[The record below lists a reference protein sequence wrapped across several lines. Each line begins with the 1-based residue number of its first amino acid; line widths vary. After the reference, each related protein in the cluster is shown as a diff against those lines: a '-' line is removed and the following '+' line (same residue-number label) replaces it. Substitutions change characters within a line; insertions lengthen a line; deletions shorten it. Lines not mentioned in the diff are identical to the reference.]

1 VVTSSPPRHPVTR
14 EAPSSPV
21 AEARVVL
28 RDRSTPDVLD
38 LALRFLA
45 RHRVPFAKVGLV
57 VLVPGIAVTWAAAAT
72 FGWGLAW
79 LLTIGLGLAAQAPFT
94 ELASRL
100 VFERDVRVRDVLRRA
115 LGLAPRVLF
124 VRGVQLAAIAVAS
137 LFFFVPGLLVAALL
151 FFVGEVVLLERVPFG
166 ASLSRLQRLVSGGA
180 GEAALGFLLLL
191 LLHAVCTVMG
201 DVCGRAILTDLLSW
215 TAPEP
220 AWEHGGSLLAA
231 CGFWLFLPFA
241 ALARFFLYLNVR
253 TRAEGWD
260 IQTRFAAIARRAEA
274 EADADAAGAAPR
286 AVERRVA

>member
-1 VVTSSPPRHPVTR
+1 MTPR
-14 EAPSSPV
+14 EAPPSPV

-57 VLVPGIAVTWAAAAT
+57 VLLPGVALTWAAGAT
-72 FGWGLAW
+72 LGWGLGW
-79 LLTIGLGLAAQAPFT
+79 LVAIGLGLVAQAPFT

-115 LGLAPRVLF
+115 LSRVPRVLL
-124 VRGVQLAAIAVAS
+124 VRGVQLIAIATAS

-151 FFVGEVVLLERVPFG
+151 FFVGEVVLLERVPLG
-166 ASLSRLQRLVSGGA
+166 ASLSRLQRLASGA
-180 GEAALGFLLLL
+180 GDAALGFLLLVV
-191 LLHAVCTVMG
+191 LHAVCTVMG
-201 DVCGRAILTDLLSW
+201 DVCGRAVLTDLLSW

-231 CGFWLFLPFA
+231 CGFWLFVPFA

-274 EADADAAGAAPR
+274 EAEADGVALAAVEPP
-286 AVERRVA
+286 ERRVA

>member
-1 VVTSSPPRHPVTR
+1 VTPR
-14 EAPSSPV
+14 EAPASPV

-57 VLVPGIAVTWAAAAT
+57 VLLPGIALTAAVGAT

-79 LLTIGLGLAAQAPFT
+79 LVAIVLGLVAQAPFT
-94 ELASRL
+94 ELGSRL
-100 VFERDVRVRDVLRRA
+100 VFERDVRVRDVLRSA
-115 LGLAPRVLF
+115 LGRAPRVVL

-137 LFFFVPGLLVAALL
+137 LFFFVPGLLVAAVL
-151 FFVGEVVLLERVPFG
+151 FFVGEVVLLERVPLG

-191 LLHAVCTVMG
+191 LLHAVCTIMG
-201 DVCGRAILTDLLSW
+201 DVCGRAVLTDLLSW

-231 CGFWLFLPFA
+231 CGFWLFVPFA

-274 EADADAAGAAPR
+274 EADEAATATATATAPR
-286 AVERRVA
+286 AAEQTQRRVA

>member
-1 VVTSSPPRHPVTR
+1 MTPR
-14 EAPSSPV
+14 EAPPSPV

-57 VLVPGIAVTWAAAAT
+57 VLLPGVALTWAAGAT
-72 FGWGLAW
+72 LGWGLGW
-79 LLTIGLGLAAQAPFT
+79 LVAIALGLVAQAPFT

-115 LGLAPRVLF
+115 LGRVPRVLL
-124 VRGVQLAAIAVAS
+124 VRGVQLIAIATAS

-151 FFVGEVVLLERVPFG
+151 FFVGEVVLLERVPLG
-166 ASLSRLQRLVSGGA
+166 ASLSRLQRLASGA
-180 GEAALGFLLLL
+180 GDAALGFLLLVV
-191 LLHAVCTVMG
+191 LHAVCTVMG
-201 DVCGRAILTDLLSW
+201 DVCGRAVLTDLLSW

-231 CGFWLFLPFA
+231 CGFWLFVPFA

-274 EADADAAGAAPR
+274 EAEADGVALAAVEPP
-286 AVERRVA
+286 ERRVA

>member
-1 VVTSSPPRHPVTR
+1 MTPR
-14 EAPSSPV
+14 EAPPSPV

-57 VLVPGIAVTWAAAAT
+57 VLLPGVALTWAAGAT
-72 FGWGLAW
+72 LGWGLGW
-79 LLTIGLGLAAQAPFT
+79 LVAIGLGLVAQAPFT

-115 LGLAPRVLF
+115 LGRVPRVLL
-124 VRGVQLAAIAVAS
+124 VRGVQLIAIATAS

-151 FFVGEVVLLERVPFG
+151 FFVGEVVLLERVPLG
-166 ASLSRLQRLVSGGA
+166 ASLSRLQRLASGA
-180 GEAALGFLLLL
+180 GDAALGFLLLVV
-191 LLHAVCTVMG
+191 LHAVCTVMG
-201 DVCGRAILTDLLSW
+201 DVCGRAVLTDLLSW

-231 CGFWLFLPFA
+231 CGFWLFVPFA

-274 EADADAAGAAPR
+274 EAEADGVALAAVEPP
-286 AVERRVA
+286 ERRVA

>member
-1 VVTSSPPRHPVTR
+1 MTPSSLRQAVAH

-28 RDRSTPDVLD
+28 RDRATPDVLD

-45 RHRVPFAKVGLV
+45 RHRVPFAKLGIV
-57 VLVPGIAVTWAAAAT
+57 VLVPGIAVTWGVAAT

-79 LLTIGLGLAAQAPFT
+79 LVAIVLGLVAQAPFT

-100 VFERDVRVRDVLRRA
+100 VFERDVRVRDVLHRA
-115 LGLAPRVLF
+115 IGQAPRVLF
-124 VRGVQLAAIAVAS
+124 VRGVQLTAIAVAS
-137 LFFFVPGLLVAALL
+137 MFFFVPGLLVAALL
-151 FFVGEVVLLERVPFG
+151 FFVGEVVLLERVAFG
-166 ASLSRLQRLVSGGA
+166 ASLPRLQRLASGGA
-180 GEAALGFLLLL
+180 GEAALGFLLLV
-191 LLHAVCTVMG
+191 LLHAVCTIMG

-220 AWEHGGSLLAA
+220 AWEHGGSALAA

-241 ALARFFLYLNVR
+241 AVARFLLYLNVR

-274 EADADAAGAAPR
+274 ETETEASPPAVPRRAA
-286 AVERRVA
+286 